1 MLFYNL
7 GMFVT
12 MVIIV
17 VLALIQIGSEEDY
30 HLNRIYQKEFNGMRV
45 LNKLYFICIVPWLFI
60 PFINLYYFK
69 FLYII
74 FLLFLILALE
84 DSLYVYSLIKE
95 KNKEKLIVMIVFNII
110 IIGLIYIINI
120 RFLNGQ
126 VLINIMG

>member
-1 MLFYNL
+1 MFFYNL

-17 VLALIQIGSEEDY
+17 VLALIQIGSEEEY

-84 DSLYVYSLIKE
+84 DSLYVYSLVKE
-95 KNKEKLIVMIVFNII
+95 KNKEKLIVMITFNII

>member
-1 MLFYNL
+1 
-7 GMFVT
+7 
-12 MVIIV
+12 
-17 VLALIQIGSEEDY
+17 
-30 HLNRIYQKEFNGMRV
+30 MRV

-84 DSLYVYSLIKE
+84 DSLYVYSLVKE
-95 KNKEKLIVMIVFNII
+95 KNKEKLIVMITFNII